1 MRNAIFRLSL
11 CMKFHLFRLI
21 QLENAQNSSRLVIL
35 LTVRNSSFTYCTCFF
50 FIIRVCKVI
59 KLRRQRVEKW
69 WEEELM
75 LYTLNALTNRE
86 WLWFGHIPTLTSRKK
101 VEIPF
106 TPGHCQGEVI
116 YIDNFL
122 TFQKLSTGY
131 NIASVASYVHYDPHC
146 QNIFFWRENSS
157 KTKNRF

>member
-35 LTVRNSSFTYCTCFF
+35 LTVKNSSFTAALVSSSLSEFVKSSNYVDKELKNGGKKNWCCTHWMHWQIVSGFDLDTF
-50 FIIRVCKVI
+50 QPWLQEKRSKFHSPLVIAKV
-59 KLRRQRVEKW
+59 KW
-69 WEEELM
+69 
-75 LYTLNALTNRE
+75 
-86 WLWFGHIPTLTSRKK
+86 FTSTM
-101 VEIPF
+101 F
-106 TPGHCQGEVI
+106 
-116 YIDNFL
+116 

-131 NIASVASYVHYDPHC
+131 NIASVASYVHYDPYC

>member
-35 LTVRNSSFTYCTCFF
+35 LTVKNSSFTAALVSSSLSEFVKSSNYVDKELKNGGKKNWCCTHWMHWQIVSGFDLDTF
-50 FIIRVCKVI
+50 
-59 KLRRQRVEKW
+59 Q
-69 WEEELM
+69 
-75 LYTLNALTNRE
+75 
-86 WLWFGHIPTLTSRKK
+86 PTSRKK
-101 VEIPF
+101 VKIPF

-146 QNIFFWRENSS
+146 QNIFFWRENSI